1 MNLAYFFAKRYLFS
15 KKSTQAINIISF
27 ISVIGVCIGSAA
39 LFIILSV
46 FNGFEELNLI
56 YYQKLS
62 PDLKIMKLDDSYFH
76 PNKLNSIKNKVDTT
90 VYTLVNTV
98 EDQALLKY
106 NNTPYYSI
114 VKGVSANF
122 LTLKGIDSSLI
133 AGDFFFEDSI
143 AEYAVMGK
151 GISDALGIDVS
162 QTIEHVDVFAPKSN
176 INTQSLDPSSSI
188 KQKYFFPAGIFS
200 VQQNLDERYIFTSL
214 HFSQDLFEKNDSI
227 NGLEIY
233 CQFEKEMFQLQKLL
247 SDKLPS
253 EFIIKNRYEL
263 NETLYKVL
271 NTERWAVYLILT
283 LILTVAICN
292 IIGAVTMLIIDKKKD
307 IALLRAMGMNQYTI
321 RLIYFIQ
328 SLLIS
333 VIGLVIGL
341 IIGGVFVYLQDKFGL
356 VTIGGS
362 EQFLIQKYP
371 VKMIYSDYLLVF
383 GTVMVLSII
392 TGWLTSAQSKK
403 AGESIKDSIS

>member
-76 PNKLNSIKNKVDTT
+76 QNKLNSIKNKVDTT

-233 CQFEKEMFQLQKLL
+233 CQSEKEMFQLQKLL

-321 RLIYFIQ
+321 RQIYFIQ

-403 AGESIKDSIS
+403 AGESIKESIS

>member
-106 NNTPYYSI
+106 NNTPYYTI
-114 VKGVSANF
+114 VKGVSKRF

-133 AGDFFFEDSI
+133 AGNFFFEDSI

-151 GISDALGIDVS
+151 GISDALGIDVN
-162 QTIEHVDVFAPKSN
+162 QTIEQVDVFAPKSN
-176 INTQSLDPSSSI
+176 INSQNLDPSSSI

-214 HFSQDLFEKNDSI
+214 HFSQNLFEKRDSI

-233 CQFEKEMFQLQKLL
+233 CQSETEMFQLQEIL

-321 RLIYFIQ
+321 RQIYFIQ
-328 SLLIS
+328 SLLIAI
-333 VIGLVIGL
+333 IGLIIGL
-341 IIGGVFVYLQDKFGL
+341 IIGGIFVYLQDKFGL

-371 VKMIYSDYLLVF
+371 VKMIYSDYILVF
-383 GTVMVLSII
+383 GTVMMLSII

-403 AGESIKDSIS
+403 AGESIKESIS